1 MWEENLDIVT
11 MFLRLCTQWNV
22 GMSGATGLSY
32 ASLEWLCKLYAV
44 ADPVAMLEGVQVM
57 ELAALAVMNRKSK

>member
-1 MWEENLDIVT
+1 
-11 MFLRLCTQWNV
+11 
-22 GMSGATGLSY
+22 MSGATGLSY

-44 ADPVAMLEGVQVM
+44 ADPVAMFEGVQVM